1 MVGQLR
7 PYSYTNLDTEKH
19 RIRLLHLQSRQPTTD
34 AAIDC
39 RLETVDLDGRLAYE
53 ALSYEW
59 GSPTTSTNQFQIT
72 LNGSVVAVRENLLW
86 ALYHLRHESDSRS
99 IWVDAVCIN
108 QNNISERNHQ
118 VSQMEQIYSRASRV
132 VAWFGRQRT
141 RDNNFFIDFV
151 MGLNA
156 MSVSELSDQEAIA
169 AALWTSSVFKWDALV
184 AFCQRKY
191 WTRLWIIQEIVLA
204 SDLLIQCGSLSIPW
218 DTVSG
223 VFSFL
228 RDSSLNATLLPRT
241 LSTQRDLMNSVP
253 LFINDLRAK
262 RLNPEDKYRIPLVDL
277 LLQFMSSECHETRDK
292 AFGVLSLCE
301 DCCRKA
307 VPADYAVDIVN
318 LSIKITIHH
327 QSQHSSSDGAQTA
340 TIARNVFRAMG
351 MLYTH
356 NEDHEIPSVLTFR
369 GGDTT
374 IPIDT
379 LYGGRVVWLS
389 APDNHV
395 KPHIPF
401 PPVLDPQRHY
411 ETRALYY
418 VNGEILYFNPTLTNA
433 CNGKR
438 LWNEK
443 D

>member
-1 MVGQLR
+1 
-7 PYSYTNLDTEKH
+7 
-19 RIRLLHLQSRQPTTD
+19 
-34 AAIDC
+34 
-39 RLETVDLDGRLAYE
+39 
-53 ALSYEW
+53 
-59 GSPTTSTNQFQIT
+59 
-72 LNGSVVAVRENLLW
+72 
-86 ALYHLRHESDSRS
+86 
-99 IWVDAVCIN
+99 
-108 QNNISERNHQ
+108 
-118 VSQMEQIYSRASRV
+118 
-132 VAWFGRQRT
+132 
-141 RDNNFFIDFV
+141 
-151 MGLNA
+151 
-156 MSVSELSDQEAIA
+156 
-169 AALWTSSVFKWDALV
+169 
-184 AFCQRKY
+184 
-191 WTRLWIIQEIVLA
+191 
-204 SDLLIQCGSLSIPW
+204 
-218 DTVSG
+218 
-223 VFSFL
+223 
-228 RDSSLNATLLPRT
+228 
-241 LSTQRDLMNSVP
+241 MNSVP
-253 LFINDLRAK
+253 LFINALRAK

-277 LLQFMSSECHETRDK
+277 LLQFISSECHETRDK

-401 PPVLDPQRHY
+401 PPVLDPRGIMKLVHFITSTGRFCISTLPSRMPAMASDFG
-411 ETRALYY
+411 TRKISRFEDG
-418 VNGEILYFNPTLTNA
+418 N
-433 CNGKR
+433 R
-438 LWNEK
+438 
-443 D
+443 